1 MKQIRVDD
9 AISNLE
15 LNIRWIEDNPAHQ
28 FAGHGNVVMA
38 MRDALELLKERLPIA
53 PKPIHASERWYS
65 CGNCDCS
72 ITKDEDIYCPRCGRP
87 IKWS

>member
-1 MKQIRVDD
+1 MENVKLDKVIKEWEAVLSRDLLD
-9 AISNLE
+9 APWDLIDE
-15 LNIRWIEDNPAHQ
+15 T
-28 FAGHGNVVMA
+28 
-38 MRDALELLKERLPIA
+38 LELLKERLPIA

-87 IKWS
+87 INWS